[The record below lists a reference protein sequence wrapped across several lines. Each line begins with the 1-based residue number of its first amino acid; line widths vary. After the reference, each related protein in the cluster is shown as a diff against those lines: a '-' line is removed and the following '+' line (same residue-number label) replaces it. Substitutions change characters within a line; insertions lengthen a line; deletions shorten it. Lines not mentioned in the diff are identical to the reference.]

1 METPCAA
8 FFPLLRFAY
17 ANPYSHLGF
26 CMNVIPFLIEGTV
39 CRLAS
44 ECEGDE
50 AVFPAL
56 GALLRDELC
65 IRRLWV

>member
-1 METPCAA
+1 
-8 FFPLLRFAY
+8 
-17 ANPYSHLGF
+17 
-26 CMNVIPFLIEGTV
+26 MNAIPFIIEGTV

>member
-1 METPCAA
+1 MRIPTPTWS
-8 FFPLLRFAY
+8 FAP
-17 ANPYSHLGF
+17 NE
-26 CMNVIPFLIEGTV
+26 IPCLIEETV
-39 CRLAS
+39 CRFAKKRDS
-44 ECEGDE
+44 DE